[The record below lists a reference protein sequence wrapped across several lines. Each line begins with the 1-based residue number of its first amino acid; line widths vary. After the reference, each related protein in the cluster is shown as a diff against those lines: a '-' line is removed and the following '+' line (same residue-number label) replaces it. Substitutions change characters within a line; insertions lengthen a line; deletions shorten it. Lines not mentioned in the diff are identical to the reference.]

1 MSIPG
6 DSFTAFCYWVQEQ
19 PVAMVAFC
27 HFVLTVKCVHRH
39 GDGYDYTRLNDCC
52 DYSREFFQGVL
63 HAVSVVDNLWKFPM
77 LAILHF

>member
-19 PVAMVAFC
+19 PVAMVVFC
-27 HFVLTVKCVHRH
+27 HFVLTVRRVHRH

-52 DYSREFFQGVL
+52 DYSREFIQGVR
-63 HAVSVVDNLWKFPM
+63 AVSVVGSLLRFHV
-77 LAILHF
+77 LSGLHF